1 MNKKSLLL
9 MLILCGLIL
18 TALVFRNGRL
28 LLLAIPFLV
37 FLIVGVSQIPGEL
50 RLTADRTIDKPSVS
64 ALESVEICIEIK
76 NRGNALL
83 NLCLE
88 DPVFPSMSILEGQP
102 IQRLALPAG
111 GITELKY
118 RFSASRNVLAWDTVN
133 ACASDPLG
141 LFDRKCNI
149 PAPGDILVRPAP
161 MQIRPITLKPPA
173 TLHTVGP
180 IAARLAGSGTDF
192 WGIREYQPGDSY
204 SQLNWR
210 LAARHPHKRFTNEFE
225 REEITDYGIILDAR
239 KLTNTDPMEEALF
252 EYSVSAAAS
261 LAENFLRNGNRV
273 SLLVYGNSIL
283 TAFPGYGKRQLN
295 LLLWNLARAKLGG
308 NLPLAHLKHFSTRL
322 FPTRSLILILSS
334 VDPRDVETYAR
345 LRSFGY
351 DVLLISPDPVDFTA
365 RMLPLNEVNSLASR
379 AARVERVIQLKR
391 LLRLGVNVID
401 WQVDQPLEKAVHR
414 TARHLNHR
422 RNI

>member
-1 MNKKSLLL
+1 

-18 TALVFRNGRL
+18 TALVFRNGKL

-37 FLIVGVSQIPGEL
+37 FLIVGVSQIPGDITL
-50 RLTADRTIDKPSVS
+50 IANRTIDKQSVT
-64 ALESVEICIEIK
+64 AQEAVEICIEIK
-76 NRGNALL
+76 NQGNALL

-88 DPVFPSMSILEGQP
+88 DPVFPSMTILDGHP
-102 IQRLALPAG
+102 SQRIALPVR
-111 GITELKY
+111 GISELKY
-118 RFSASRNVLAWDTVN
+118 TFSAPRNVLTWSTLH

-141 LFDRKCNI
+141 LFDRKCDI
-149 PAPGDILVRPAP
+149 PAPGDVLVRPAP
-161 MQIRPITLKPPA
+161 MQIRPITLKPQA
-173 TLHTVGP
+173 TLHTVGS

-192 WGIREYQPGDSY
+192 WGIREYQTGDSY

-225 REEITDYGIILDAR
+225 REEITDYSMILDAR
-239 KLTNTDPMEEALF
+239 KLTNADSMEEALF

-273 SLLVYGNSIL
+273 SLLVYGKSIL

-295 LLLWNLARAKLGG
+295 LLLWKLARAKLEES
-308 NLPLAHLKHFSTRL
+308 LPLTHLKHFSTRL
-322 FPTRSLILILSS
+322 FPTRSLILILST
-334 VDPRDVETYAR
+334 VDPRDIETYAR

-351 DVLLISPDPVDFTA
+351 DVLLISPDPVDFTS
-365 RMLPLNEVNSLASR
+365 RMLPVTEVNTLASR

-391 LLRLGVNVID
+391 LLKLGVNVID
-401 WQVDQPLEKAVHR
+401 WQVDQPLEEVVHR